1 MRWRRCSL
9 MGRRETMIVGMWSW
23 VRRVSDVYIYDG
35 CRLSWVACC
44 IRYGGVCEKSKWLV
58 GS

>member
-1 MRWRRCSL
+1 
-9 MGRRETMIVGMWSW
+9 MGRLRKTMIVGMWSW

-35 CRLSWVACC
+35 CGLSWVACC
-44 IRYGGVCEKSKWLV
+44 IRNGGVCEKSKWLE